1 MWKKKMWKIKTCVLS
16 KVGFESYPW
25 FLFRKRKSN
34 GKFNWFPE
42 KENIFI
48 CAGGVYI
55 KGDFSLYLIASGV
68 PTATE
73 RITLSFTSL
82 LSTCWSNTTV
92 VCIEIWT
99 VILCYNHVQD
109 SWVGGMNM
117 PSDSIPL
124 TSCHHALRSSKT
136 SSAQLPL

>member
-1 MWKKKMWKIKTCVLS
+1 MRVLS
-16 KVGFESYPW
+16 KAGFESYPW

-55 KGDFSLYLIASGV
+55 KGDFSLCLIASGV
-68 PTATE
+68 PTVTE
-73 RITLSFTSL
+73 RITLSYNLTSL
-82 LSTCWSNTTV
+82 LSTCWSNTAV
-92 VCIEIWT
+92 VCIEICT
-99 VILCYNHVQD
+99 VILCYSHVQD
-109 SWVGGMNM
+109 SWVGWMNM
-117 PSDSIPL
+117 PSDSTPL
-124 TSCHHALRSSKT
+124 PSCHHAITSSKI